1 MKAPQ
6 LRDVD
11 LSLELADKDAYEKA
25 LDEIQLRLLRLQI
38 KHFSEKRRAI
48 IVFEGRDAAGKG
60 GAIKR
65 LTEKLDP
72 RGIQVWPIGPPTADE
87 QGRHYLFRFWE
98 KIPARGT
105 WAIFDRSWYGRVL
118 VERVDQFAK
127 KPEWKRAYAE
137 INAFEKMLVDDGVTI
152 VKLLFHISKKEQLGR
167 FEVREKDPYKK
178 WKISKDDWHNRE
190 KWGAYTEAF
199 DDMLRETHTVDAP
212 WHLVSAEHKWYA
224 RVEACRIVAKALDK
238 AR

>member
-11 LSLELADKDAYEKA
+11 LSLAFADKDDYEEAKR
-25 LDEIQLRLLRLQI
+25 EIELRLLRLQI
-38 KHFSEKRRAI
+38 EHFAEKRRAI

-72 RGIQVWPIGPPTADE
+72 RGVQVWPIGPPTPEE

-118 VERVDQFAK
+118 VERVDKFAK

-137 INAFEKMLVDDGVTI
+137 IKAFEKMLADDGVPI
-152 VKLLFHISKKEQLGR
+152 VKLLFHISKKEQLVR
-167 FEVREKDPYKK
+167 FKERENNPYKK
-178 WKISKDDWHNRE
+178 WKISKDDWHNRK
-190 KWGAYTEAF
+190 KWEAYTGAF
-199 DDMLRETHTVDAP
+199 DDMLRETHTEDAP
-212 WHLVSAEHKWYA
+212 WHLVSGEHKWHA
-224 RVEACRIVAKALDK
+224 RIEACRIVVKALDK